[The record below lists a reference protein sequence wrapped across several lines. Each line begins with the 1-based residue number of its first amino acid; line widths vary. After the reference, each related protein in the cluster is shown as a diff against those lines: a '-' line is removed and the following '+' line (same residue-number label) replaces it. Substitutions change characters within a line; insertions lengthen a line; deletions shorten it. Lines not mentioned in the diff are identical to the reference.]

1 MATNN
6 LEVKFKVDA
15 TDVTR
20 GSEDAKNK
28 VKNAANE
35 MASDVKNSSQKME
48 ASMKDVANATEG
60 IGEATKTA
68 TNAVKEMERE
78 VDSSAR
84 HMERSL
90 RNVSARQVGGLV
102 ARGLGE
108 IGSQI
113 SENLGDTE
121 GGALAGGA
129 LKGASAGIMMGA
141 LAGPIGMAAG
151 GLVGAATGLMEA
163 AIELKS
169 AAQDQ
174 KMANFRTSQN
184 FRNDII
190 NRIEDEGNQKEV
202 QSALDL
208 FKTANG
214 NEGTRFAINRAQEL
228 VDDRKS
234 AYEKARNKYFELGKT
249 NLTGN
254 NEEDQKILAA
264 IGAAEEEMDNAA
276 AAFQEVA
283 PLIAAITQAEHQI
296 EQSIIG
302 EINETKKRLDAEEAR
317 KKQMEEAAR
326 IAAEEDENERMIK
339 RLERGMP
346 AATAEDAEKIND
358 HIAKLEEQEE
368 EDKKKKKSLKGAFT
382 DVGIRQTDSL
392 TRIGG
397 GTGYASF
404 NNSTTQI
411 QKNIDNNLK
420 NVVKLMRESITET
433 NSRLDA
439 LIAKDNTMTWAK

>member
-15 TDVTR
+15 SDVTR

-35 MASDVKNSSQKME
+35 MASDVKNSSQQME

-68 TNAVKEMERE
+68 TASVKEMERE
-78 VDSSAR
+78 VDASAKN
-84 HMERSL
+84 MEKSL

-102 ARGLGE
+102 ARGLGQ

-174 KMANFRTSQN
+174 KMANFKTADDFRT
-184 FRNDII
+184 DII
-190 NRIEDEGNQKEV
+190 RRQEAEGRQKEV
-202 QSALDL
+202 QNALGL
-208 FKTANG
+208 FNTAEG
-214 NEGTRFAINRAQEL
+214 NEGKRFAINRAQEL
-228 VDDRKS
+228 VDDRQS
-234 AYEKARNKYFELGKT
+234 AYEEARKRYYDLGM
-249 NLTGN
+249 NSDLTGN

-264 IGAAEEEMDNAA
+264 IAAAKEEMDIAA
-276 AAFQEVA
+276 AAFQEVS
-283 PLIAAITQAEHQI
+283 PLIAAITQAEQQI
-296 EQSIIG
+296 EQSIVG
-302 EINETKKRLDAEEAR
+302 EINETKKRLDEQEAR
-317 KKQMEEAAR
+317 RQKMEDAAR
-326 IAAEEDENERMIK
+326 LAAEEDENERLAK
-339 RLERGMP
+339 RLEYGMVATTP
-346 AATAEDAEKIND
+346 EEAEAIDEQIAA
-358 HIAKLEEQEE
+358 LEEEQ
-368 EDKKKKKSLKGAFT
+368 KKKDNPLKGAFT
-382 DVGIRQTDSL
+382 ASTIRQTDSL

-397 GTGYASF
+397 GTGYASY
-404 NNSTTQI
+404 NNSTAQI
-411 QKNIDNNLK
+411 QKNIETSLK
-420 NVVKLMRESITET
+420 TLISNQKNQNDQIIQKLDEFKNIDFTT
-433 NSRLDA
+433 
-439 LIAKDNTMTWAK
+439 TWE

>member
-15 TDVTR
+15 SDVTR

-35 MASDVKNSSQKME
+35 MASDVKNSSQQME
-48 ASMKDVANATEG
+48 TSMKDVANATEG

-68 TNAVKEMERE
+68 TASVKEMERE
-78 VDSSAR
+78 VDASAKN
-84 HMERSL
+84 MEKSL

-102 ARGLGE
+102 ARGLGQ

-174 KMANFRTSQN
+174 KMANFKTADDFRT
-184 FRNDII
+184 DII
-190 NRIEDEGNQKEV
+190 RRQEAEGRQKEV
-202 QSALDL
+202 QNALGL
-208 FKTANG
+208 FNTAEG
-214 NEGTRFAINRAQEL
+214 NEGKRFAINRAQEL
-228 VDDRKS
+228 VDDRQS
-234 AYEKARNKYFELGKT
+234 AYEEARKRYYDLGM
-249 NLTGN
+249 NSDLTGN

-264 IGAAEEEMDNAA
+264 IAAAKEEMDNAA
-276 AAFQEVA
+276 AAFQEVS
-283 PLIAAITQAEHQI
+283 PLIAAITQAEQQI
-296 EQSIIG
+296 EQSIVG
-302 EINETKKRLDAEEAR
+302 EINETKKRLDEQEAR
-317 KKQMEEAAR
+317 RQKMEDAAR
-326 IAAEEDENERMIK
+326 LAAEEDENERLAK
-339 RLERGMP
+339 RLEYGMV
-346 AATAEDAEKIND
+346 ATTPEEAEEIDDK
-358 HIAKLEEQEE
+358 IAKLEEE
-368 EDKKKKKSLKGAFT
+368 KKKKENPLKGAFT

-397 GTGYASF
+397 GNGYASY

-439 LIAKDNTMTWAK
+439 LIAKDNTMVWAGP